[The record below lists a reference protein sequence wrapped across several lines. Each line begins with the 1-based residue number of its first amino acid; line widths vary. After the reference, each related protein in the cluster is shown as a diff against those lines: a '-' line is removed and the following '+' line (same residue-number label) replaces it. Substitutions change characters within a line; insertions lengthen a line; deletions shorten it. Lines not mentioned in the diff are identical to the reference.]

1 MLSPWQD
8 NIIAPSFPTLTNDI
22 RTDVLVIGGGIV
34 GILTSYFLHR
44 NGISCTLVEK
54 DRICSHATGN
64 TTAKITF
71 QHSLIFHKL
80 IRDVGEHRAKM
91 YYKANAD
98 ALEIYKKMCRDI
110 DCDFEI
116 KTNFVYSV
124 SARKKLEKELEAASR
139 LGIDMGFTE
148 SVPLPIDMVGAVYCK
163 NQAQFN
169 PLKFLYAIAENLNIY
184 ENTFIRKVE
193 GNTAYTQGHKII
205 ADNIVFAT
213 HFPFVD
219 RHGFYFM
226 KMHQSRSYVIAL
238 EKAPNIDGMYIDESD
253 KGLSFRNYG
262 DLLFIGGSNHRTG
275 KKSEGWEKLRAF
287 GKENYPEFEEKYHW
301 AAQDCMT
308 LDSMP
313 YIGQYSK
320 KTARWYVATGFCK
333 WGMTGAMVG
342 ATLLRDII
350 CGVENSYVEIFSPQR
365 DFIGANLALNSLE
378 TAVSFITP
386 TTKRCSHLGCALK
399 YNRTEH
405 TWDCPCHGSRFS
417 ENGRV
422 IESPANKSIRPRN
435 GE

>member
-1 MLSPWQD
+1 MLSPWL
-8 NIIAPSFPTLTNDI
+8 NNLTPPSFPTLEKDTH
-22 RTDVLVIGGGIV
+22 TDVLIIGGGIA
-34 GILTSYFLHR
+34 GMLTAYFLHR
-44 NGISCTLVEK
+44 NGIPCILVEK
-54 DRICSHATGN
+54 DKICSHTTGN

-71 QHSLIFHKL
+71 QHSLIFQKL
-80 IRDVGEHRAKM
+80 IRDVGEHKAKM

-98 ALEIYKKMCRDI
+98 ALTMYQKMCHDI
-110 DCDFEI
+110 DCDFENS
-116 KTNFVYSV
+116 TNFVYSLNN
-124 SARKKLEKELEAASR
+124 RKKLEKELEAANR

-148 SVPLPIDMVGAVYCK
+148 SVPLPIDIAGAVYCK

-169 PLKFLYAIAENLNIY
+169 PLKFIYSIANDLNIY

-193 GNTAYTQGHKII
+193 GNTAYTDKHKIT

-213 HFPFVD
+213 HFPFID
-219 RHGFYFM
+219 RHGFFFM

-238 EKAPNIDGMYIDESD
+238 DEAPNIDGMYIDESD

-262 DLLFIGGSNHRTG
+262 DLLFIGGINHRTG
-275 KKSEGWEKLRAF
+275 KKSEAWEPLRAF
-287 GKENYPEFEEKYHW
+287 GKEHYPTLKEKYHW
-301 AAQDCMT
+301 AAQDCMS

-320 KTARWYVATGFCK
+320 NTARWYVATGFNK

-350 CGVENSYVEIFSPQR
+350 CGVENSYAEVFSPQR
-365 DFIGANLALNSLE
+365 DMLGTQLMLNSLE
-378 TAVSFITP
+378 TAVNFITP

-399 YNRTEH
+399 YNKHEH

-417 ENGRV
+417 ESGKL
-422 IESPANKSIRPRN
+422 IESPANKPFRH
-435 GE
+435 